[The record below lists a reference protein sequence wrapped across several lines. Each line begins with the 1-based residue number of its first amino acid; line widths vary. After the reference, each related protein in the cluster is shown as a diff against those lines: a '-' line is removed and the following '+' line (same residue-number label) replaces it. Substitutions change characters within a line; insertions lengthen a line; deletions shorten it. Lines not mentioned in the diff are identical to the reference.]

1 MYRRLISTMI
11 VKTYLTGGLD
21 TDRRAM
27 TVLSSVLPNIN
38 TDYKNM
44 TGPPPNE
51 FERIENDP

>member
-1 MYRRLISTMI
+1 MI